1 MQTYRPRREFIKR
14 LLALPLLAAAPPAVV
29 AAGPVRDYDLYLF
42 PVAGF
47 RFHDGPAL
55 LERIRV
61 GMPVELV
68 PEPDNPHDQRA
79 IRVQAYGHHLGYVPR
94 ADNGPLGRLLAQ
106 GAPVRARVIGVRPDG
121 ESWDALRVAVSMAV
135 PRR

>member
-1 MQTYRPRREFIKR
+1 MKTYRPRREFIKR
-14 LLALPLLAAAPPAVV
+14 LLALPLLAAAPPAAM
-29 AAGPVRDYDLYLF
+29 AASPLRDYDVYLF

-68 PEPDNPHDQRA
+68 PEPDNPHDPRA
-79 IRVQAYGHHLGYVPR
+79 IRVQP
-94 ADNGPLGRLLAQ
+94 
-106 GAPVRARVIGVRPDG
+106 
-121 ESWDALRVAVSMAV
+121 
-135 PRR
+135 